1 MVNLPSSAAK
11 GSTRKGAGRS
21 AMILEVAKD
30 IVVTEGFANLSYRN
44 IAKRA
49 GIAVGNVN
57 YYYPS
62 KDDLLVDLAEF
73 IFDRWDER
81 LKKRVPSRL
90 KSDREIFQ
98 FSIKFMIEENKRERT
113 VTLLMEMWAMAN
125 HSPPVSKML
134 GAFYARMR
142 SWISDMIERVRPDI
156 GRESRDL
163 RAALITAQIEGLMI
177 LIGPRRVRH
186 EELAGI
192 EQAAAEHIQNLAF
205 GD

>member
-1 MVNLPSSAAK
+1 MDVLPPAVK
-11 GSTRKGAGRS
+11 RSTLKGAGRT
-21 AMILEVAKD
+21 AAILEAAKD
-30 IVVTEGFANLSYRN
+30 IVVAEGFANLSYRN
-44 IAKRA
+44 IAKRV

-62 KDDLLVDLAEF
+62 KDDLMVDLAEF
-73 IFDRWDER
+73 IFDRWDQR

-90 KSDREIFQ
+90 KSDREIFR
-98 FSIKFMIEENKRERT
+98 FSIQFMIEENKRERT

-142 SWISDMIERVRPDI
+142 TWISGMIERVRPDI
-156 GRESRDL
+156 NRESREL

-177 LIGPRRVRH
+177 LIGPKRVKH
-186 EELAGI
+186 DELAGLELAAVAHI
-192 EQAAAEHIQNLAF
+192 EDLAF
-205 GD
+205 SG